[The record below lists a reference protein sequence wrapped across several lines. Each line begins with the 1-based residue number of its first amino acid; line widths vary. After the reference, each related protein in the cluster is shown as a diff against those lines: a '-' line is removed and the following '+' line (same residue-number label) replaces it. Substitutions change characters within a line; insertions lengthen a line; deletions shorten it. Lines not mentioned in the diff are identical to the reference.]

1 MKKILAL
8 LLALVMLVGTL
19 AGCTGEP
26 QSGDP
31 VGSQTQAPTTTDG
44 SGAPEPTQDQTDAA
58 YVDAY
63 KSTFSE
69 SITSMNPYCTT
80 GTTDY
85 VFIANI
91 IEGLVETDKY
101 GRSVPCMA
109 ESWEAN

>member
-8 LLALVMLVGTL
+8 LLALV
-19 AGCTGEP
+19 CTGEP

-69 SITSMNPYCTT
+69 SITSMNPLHHRNNRLCVYRKH
-80 GTTDY
+80 Y
-85 VFIANI
+85 
-91 IEGLVETDKY
+91 
-101 GRSVPCMA
+101 
-109 ESWEAN
+109 

>member
-44 SGAPEPTQDQTDAA
+44 SA
-58 YVDAY
+58 
-63 KSTFSE
+63 
-69 SITSMNPYCTT
+69 
-80 GTTDY
+80 
-85 VFIANI
+85 
-91 IEGLVETDKY
+91 
-101 GRSVPCMA
+101 
-109 ESWEAN
+109 

>member
-44 SGAPEPTQDQTDAA
+44 SGLNPRRIRQMLPMSMPTNQL
-58 YVDAY
+58 
-63 KSTFSE
+63 SP
-69 SITSMNPYCTT
+69 NPS
-80 GTTDY
+80 
-85 VFIANI
+85 
-91 IEGLVETDKY
+91 
-101 GRSVPCMA
+101 RP
-109 ESWEAN
+109 